1 MAINKAKIF
10 TVASVKGGTGKTT
23 TVLNLAGIFSEQGKK
38 VLIIDLDLYGSA
50 IAASLNVN
58 NEINLYNVIS
68 DLNNNCFEMLE
79 NLFSKGSDEN
89 LQRNLDILLV
99 KPNKLPVKK
108 TIRNTLE
115 EKEKLVGGDILD
127 VIPAPNDPR
136 LANKIS
142 SKYISIILARAELKY
157 DVILIDTNHYLDEI
171 NLVAYDYS
179 DEILFVMT
187 NDPIDLKSMKTM
199 VSILKDMER
208 DNYLIILNNAKDK
221 QRDYFT
227 KYDIK
232 SIIKDNIDYII
243 PNSFYIKNIDK
254 YVLDGEILT
263 LNKRIRN
270 SHRKAITNFE
280 SLANNLIKKTKKEE
294 RDVTE

>member
-1 MAINKAKIF
+1 MALNKAKIF

-50 IAASLNVN
+50 IAPSLNIN
-58 NEINLYNVIS
+58 NEINLYNIVN
-68 DLNNNCFEMLE
+68 DLNNNCFQMLE
-79 NLFSKGSDEN
+79 NYIQN
-89 LQRNLDILLV
+89 YRTNI
-99 KPNKLPVKK
+99 
-108 TIRNTLE
+108 
-115 EKEKLVGGDILD
+115 D
-127 VIPAPNDPR
+127 VISAPNDPR

-142 SKYISIILARAELKY
+142 SKYVNVILSRAELKY
-157 DVILIDTNHYLDEI
+157 DIILIDTNHYLDDI
-171 NLVAYDYS
+171 NLVAYDCS

-199 VSILKDMER
+199 ISILKDMER
-208 DNYLIILNNAKDK
+208 DNYLVILNNAKDK

-232 SIIKDNIDYII
+232 NIIKDNIDYII
-243 PNSFYIKNIDK
+243 PSSFYLKNIDK

-263 LNKRIRN
+263 LNKKIRSSN
-270 SHRKAITNFE
+270 KKAISNFE
-280 SLANNLIKKTKKEE
+280 NIANNLLKKVDNKNQE
-294 RDVTE
+294 

>member
-79 NLFSKGSDEN
+79 NYIQSYREN
-89 LQRNLDILLV
+89 
-99 KPNKLPVKK
+99 
-108 TIRNTLE
+108 
-115 EKEKLVGGDILD
+115 LD

>member
-1 MAINKAKIF
+1 MALNKAKIF

-50 IAASLNVN
+50 IAPSLNIN
-58 NEINLYNVIS
+58 NEINLYNIVN
-68 DLNNNCFEMLE
+68 DLNNNCFQMLE
-79 NLFSKGSDEN
+79 NYIQN
-89 LQRNLDILLV
+89 YRANI
-99 KPNKLPVKK
+99 
-108 TIRNTLE
+108 
-115 EKEKLVGGDILD
+115 D

-142 SKYISIILARAELKY
+142 SKYINVILSRAELKY
-157 DVILIDTNHYLDEI
+157 DVILIDTNHYLDDI

-199 VSILKDMER
+199 ISILKDMER
-208 DNYLIILNNAKDK
+208 DNYLVILNNAKDK

-232 SIIKDNIDYII
+232 NIIKDNIDYII
-243 PNSFYIKNIDK
+243 PSSFYIKNIDK

-263 LNKRIRN
+263 LNKKIRSSN
-270 SHRKAITNFE
+270 KKAIINFDNLATN
-280 SLANNLIKKTKKEE
+280 LLKKMKKEDNE
-294 RDVTE
+294 NQE

>member
-23 TVLNLAGIFSEQGKK
+23 TVLNLAGIFSELGKK

-50 IAASLNVN
+50 IAASLNIN
-58 NEINLYNVIS
+58 NDINLYNVVS
-68 DLNNNCFEMLE
+68 DLNNNCFGMLE
-79 NLFSKGSDEN
+79 NYIQTYQGKI
-89 LQRNLDILLV
+89 DI
-99 KPNKLPVKK
+99 
-108 TIRNTLE
+108 
-115 EKEKLVGGDILD
+115 
-127 VIPAPNDPR
+127 IPAPNDPR

-142 SKYISIILARAELKY
+142 SKYISIILARTELKY
-157 DVILIDTNHYLDEI
+157 DVILLDTNHYLDEI

-199 VSILKDMER
+199 ISILKDMER
-208 DNYLIILNNAKDK
+208 DNYLVILNSAKDK

-232 SIIKDNIDYII
+232 SIIKDNIDYTI
-243 PNSFYIKNIDK
+243 PSSFYIKNIDK

-263 LNKRIRN
+263 LNKKIRN
-270 SHRKAITNFE
+270 SHRKAIANLE
-280 SLANNLIKKTKKEE
+280 GLANNLIKKTKKKEQE
-294 RDVTE
+294 VIE